1 MSISSAF
8 NAALSG
14 LSLANR
20 SASVV
25 SNNIANAT
33 TEGYGARI
41 IRPSAVVVGGELSGV
56 RVGSIDRQSDP
67 VLLGQRRS
75 ADAEAGQAQVRASFA
90 TQLETLIGTPDQ
102 NDSLSA
108 QIVRLEN
115 SLIEASNRPDSD
127 ASLGATVNS
136 AKNLAQ
142 KLNSIS
148 DEIQMAR
155 QNADLEIGSAINF
168 LNDSLL
174 QLENINKQMLIQ
186 RGTGGDVNAYLDQQ
200 QVVVDGI
207 ADLIPIREFRTE
219 NGQLRLYSQDG
230 ISLLDG
236 TASQF
241 EFSATRV
248 IAPDMTLSSGALSDI
263 TRDGDPLPRNGS
275 VAGLSGGR
283 LGALFELRDESAIEA
298 QTQLD
303 AIARDLAERFEQP
316 GVDATRAATDPG
328 FFTDNGLLTSP
339 TDEVGLAQRLTV
351 NNLVDPALGGN
362 YFRLR
367 DGLGALAPGN
377 VGDPTVLQNLLNALT
392 DSRPAAS
399 GAFVG
404 QVFTLSQLNTEVV
417 SQTGIGRQEA
427 LRQESFSMARQS
439 SLRQAELDNGVNT
452 DQELQK
458 MLVIEKLFT
467 ANARVI
473 EAASEM
479 LDTLVRLGR

>member
-25 SNNIANAT
+25 SNSIANAAA
-33 TEGYGARI
+33 EGYGARI

-90 TQLETLIGTPDQ
+90 THLETLIGTPDH

-174 QLENINKQMLIQ
+174 QLENINK
-186 RGTGGDVNAYLDQQ
+186 
-200 QVVVDGI
+200 
-207 ADLIPIREFRTE
+207 
-219 NGQLRLYSQDG
+219 
-230 ISLLDG
+230 
-236 TASQF
+236 
-241 EFSATRV
+241 
-248 IAPDMTLSSGALSDI
+248 
-263 TRDGDPLPRNGS
+263 LPEHS
-275 VAGLSGGR
+275 YDKKS
-283 LGALFELRDESAIEA
+283 
-298 QTQLD
+298 
-303 AIARDLAERFEQP
+303 
-316 GVDATRAATDPG
+316 
-328 FFTDNGLLTSP
+328 
-339 TDEVGLAQRLTV
+339 
-351 NNLVDPALGGN
+351 
-362 YFRLR
+362 
-367 DGLGALAPGN
+367 
-377 VGDPTVLQNLLNALT
+377 
-392 DSRPAAS
+392 
-399 GAFVG
+399 
-404 QVFTLSQLNTEVV
+404 
-417 SQTGIGRQEA
+417 
-427 LRQESFSMARQS
+427 ESFFQD
-439 SLRQAELDNGVNT
+439 LLI
-452 DQELQK
+452 LL
-458 MLVIEKLFT
+458 MLLI
-467 ANARVI
+467 
-473 EAASEM
+473 ASKF
-479 LDTLVRLGR
+479 